1 MNKNPERAKE
11 VYPTY
16 EAHVLKRE
24 ITHQNNKGE
33 EFKSEFLR
41 NLLKENNLDTETKP
55 IAEVDYLDTRENEA
69 FLSNMQ
75 NQNIFLNFK
84 MAKQP

>member
-24 ITHQNNKGE
+24 ITQQNNKGE

-41 NLLKENNLDTETKP
+41 NLLKENNLDTETKR
-55 IAEVDYLDTRENEA
+55 IAEVDYLDTRDNEA

-75 NQNIFLNFK
+75 NQNIFLNFN

>member
-24 ITHQNNKGE
+24 ITQQNNKGE
-33 EFKSEFLR
+33 EFKS
-41 NLLKENNLDTETKP
+41 
-55 IAEVDYLDTRENEA
+55 
-69 FLSNMQ
+69 
-75 NQNIFLNFK
+75 
-84 MAKQP
+84 

>member
-1 MNKNPERAKE
+1 MNKNSERAKE
-11 VYPTY
+11 FYPTY
-16 EAHVLKRE
+16 EAHVLKPE
-24 ITHQNNKGE
+24 ITQQNNKGE

-41 NLLKENNLDTETKP
+41 NLLKENNLFTEAKP

-69 FLSNMQ
+69 FLSNMR
-75 NQNIFLNFK
+75 NQNIFLNFN